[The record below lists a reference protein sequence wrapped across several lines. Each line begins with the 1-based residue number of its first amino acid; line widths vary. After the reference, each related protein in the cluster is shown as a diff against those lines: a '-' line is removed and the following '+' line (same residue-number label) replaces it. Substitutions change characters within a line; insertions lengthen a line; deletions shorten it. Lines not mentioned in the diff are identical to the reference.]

1 MTRRVC
7 IIPARMASSRFP
19 GKPLAPILGL
29 PMILHIWERCRL
41 ARGFDAVVVATCDEE
56 IRAVC
61 AARGAEVVMTA
72 DTHPG
77 AVDRCVEAAAKLR
90 PSLGPDD
97 LVLMVQG
104 DEVLVTPRMCEDLIT
119 AYDRTGGPVVNL
131 ASRIASAAEHDDP
144 NRVKVVTALDGRALY
159 MSRSPIPSRVRDP
172 EVPKLLQTGIIGF
185 SHDFLGRF
193 GSLPRT
199 PLETAE
205 GIDML
210 RCLEHGL
217 PVQMVLTERTTFG
230 IDTPS
235 DVPLAE
241 PVLRADPTTALYLP
255 RP

>member
-1 MTRRVC
+1 MTKRVC

-41 ARGFDAVVVATCDEE
+41 AQGFDAVAVATCDED
-56 IRAVC
+56 IRDACAV
-61 AARGAEVVMTA
+61 RGAQVVMTA
-72 DTHPG
+72 DSHPG
-77 AVDRCVEAAAKLR
+77 AVDRCVEAAGKLG
-90 PSLGPDD
+90 LALAPDD

-104 DEVLVTPRMCEDLIT
+104 DEVLVTPKMCEDLIA
-119 AYDRTGGPVVNL
+119 AYDRTRAPVVNL
-131 ASRIASAAEHDDP
+131 ASPIASAADHDDP
-144 NRVKVVTALDGRALY
+144 NRVKVVMALDGRALF

-172 EVPKLLQTGIIGF
+172 AVAKYLQTGIIGF
-185 SHDFLGRF
+185 SHEFLNRF
-193 GSLPRT
+193 GTLPRT

-210 RCLEHGL
+210 RCLENGL

-241 PVLRADPTTALYLP
+241 PVLKADPVTARYLGP
-255 RP
+255 A